1 MNKHVGHCGAVIVCV
16 IMLAACSPSN
26 VSFSANVQPIL
37 KKYCL
42 ECHVP
47 GGAGYIASAFD
58 MSSYE
63 TFMKGGK
70 YGAFVVPGD
79 PLTST
84 LNMLV
89 EGRAHPSI
97 RMPHGR
103 EKLSDREIETLRV
116 WVQEGAKNN

>member
-1 MNKHVGHCGAVIVCV
+1 MIRRIRDCGA
-16 IMLAACSPSN
+16 MLLCLSMLGACAPRN
-26 VSFSANVQPIL
+26 VSFSADVQPIL

-42 ECHVP
+42 ECHMP
-47 GGAGYIASAFD
+47 GGTGFGASGFD
-58 MSSYE
+58 MSGYE

-70 YGAFVVPGD
+70 FGAFVIPGD
-79 PLTST
+79 PFASNL
-84 LNMLV
+84 MVLV

-103 EKLSDREIETLRV
+103 EKLSDREIEVLKA

>member
-1 MNKHVGHCGAVIVCV
+1 MVTRARDCGM
-16 IMLAACSPSN
+16 MLICLFMLGACARRD
-26 VSFSANVQPIL
+26 VSFSADVQPIL
-37 KKYCL
+37 KQYCL

-47 GGAGYIASAFD
+47 GGAGYLASGYD

-70 YGAFVVPGD
+70 FGAFVIPGD
-79 PLTST
+79 PLASN
-84 LNMLV
+84 LIILV

-103 EKLSDREIETLRV
+103 EKLSESEIQVLKT

>member
-1 MNKHVGHCGAVIVCV
+1 MVTRARICGM
-16 IMLAACSPSN
+16 MLICLFMLDACSPRG
-26 VSFSANVQPIL
+26 VSFSADVQPIL

-47 GGAGYIASAFD
+47 GGPGYLASGYD

-63 TFMKGGK
+63 TFMKGGQF
-70 YGAFVVPGD
+70 GAFVIPGE
-79 PLTST
+79 PLDSN
-84 LNMLV
+84 LIILV

-103 EKLSDREIETLRV
+103 EKLSESEIEVLKA
-116 WVQEGAKNN
+116 WVQQGAKNN

>member
-1 MNKHVGHCGAVIVCV
+1 MIMRSRVCGT
-16 IMLAACSPSN
+16 MLACLFMLGACSPRN
-26 VSFSANVQPIL
+26 VSFTADVQPIL
-37 KKYCL
+37 KQYCL

-47 GGAGYIASAFD
+47 GGPGYAASGFD

-63 TFMKGGK
+63 ALMKGGK
-70 YGAFVVPGD
+70 FGAFVIPGD
-79 PLTST
+79 PFASNL
-84 LNMLV
+84 MILV

-103 EKLSDREIETLRV
+103 EKLSDREIEVLKV

>member
-1 MNKHVGHCGAVIVCV
+1 MSSSTYRCGAIIACLSL
-16 IMLAACSPSN
+16 LAACSQRD
-26 VSFSANVQPIL
+26 VSFSADVQPVL

-70 YGAFVVPGD
+70 YGAFVIPGD
-79 PLTST
+79 PLTSA

-89 EGRAHPSI
+89 EGRANPSI

-103 EKLSDREIETLRV
+103 EKLSDREIEILRV

>member
-1 MNKHVGHCGAVIVCV
+1 
-16 IMLAACSPSN
+16 
-26 VSFSANVQPIL
+26 
-37 KKYCL
+37 
-42 ECHVP
+42 
-47 GGAGYIASAFD
+47 

-70 YGAFVVPGD
+70 YGAFVIPGD
-79 PLTST
+79 PFASNL
-84 LNMLV
+84 MVLV

-103 EKLSDREIETLRV
+103 EKLSEGEIEVLKV

>member
-1 MNKHVGHCGAVIVCV
+1 MSSSTCRCGAIVACLSL
-16 IMLAACSPSN
+16 LAACSPRN
-26 VSFSANVQPIL
+26 VSFSADVQPVL

-47 GGAGYIASAFD
+47 GGTGYLASGFD

-63 TFMKGGK
+63 ALMKGGK
-70 YGAFVVPGD
+70 FGALVIPGD

-89 EGRAHPSI
+89 EGRADPSI
-97 RMPHGR
+97 HMPHGR
-103 EKLSDREIETLRV
+103 EKLSDRETEILRV